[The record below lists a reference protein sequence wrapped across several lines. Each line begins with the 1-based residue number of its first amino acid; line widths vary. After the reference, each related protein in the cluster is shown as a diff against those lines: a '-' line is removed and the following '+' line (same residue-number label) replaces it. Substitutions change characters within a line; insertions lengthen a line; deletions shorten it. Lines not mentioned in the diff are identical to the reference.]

1 MRQPWAL
8 FGLTVTADEASRWNH
23 IVQQFQPFWSYLYAQ
38 RSYAG
43 AARSA
48 QSGD

>member
-1 MRQPWAL
+1 L

-23 IVQQFQPFWSYLYAQ
+23 IVQQFQPFWSYLNAQ

-43 AARSA
+43 DVAARSA